1 MDTTRNTK
9 LREPITRSSRVRIN
23 GSPIVRKSPNRERVR
38 VGRQNWRENERVN
51 RRHRENYQNKQRD
64 HWKWRSSNQRRVC
77 KYTNKPEDENRGLG
91 RAKLREIDVTLKRL
105 TNLIE
110 RLMHGGSNL

>member
-23 GSPIVRKSPNRERVR
+23 GSPIGRKSPNRERVR
-38 VGRQNWRENERVN
+38 VGRQNWRENERVK
-51 RRHRENYQNKQRD
+51 RRHPENYQNTHRD
-64 HWKWRSSNQRRVC
+64 HWKLKSSNQRRVSR
-77 KYTNKPEDENRGLG
+77 YTNKTEDENRGLG
-91 RAKLREIDVTLKRL
+91 RAKLREIDITLKRL

-110 RLMHGGSNL
+110 RLMHFGRNL